1 MKVFSV
7 QEIEKSSSGVAGIK
21 IRGTFFDD
29 KKAREFYNKIVKE
42 AMQKDWLYSHIL
54 QGSNHGFITL
64 GLGRSAWGTHDG
76 ALHQFDLIVQSIDVP
91 TVYEDCTKAKLTT
104 EDVRKGD
111 FESRFE
117 HELGNI
123 IIESNEKSVE
133 GDESLEN
140 MLYNSGE
147 FTIVFQCDDPSKT
160 VATCLPYE
168 AESYNQIVEA
178 IRTFIKD
185 CY

>member
-7 QEIEKSSSGVAGIK
+7 QEIKKSPSGVANVK
-21 IRGTFFDD
+21 VRRMFFDD
-29 KKAREFYNKIVKE
+29 KKAREFYDKIVKE

-54 QGSNHGFITL
+54 QGSNHGFVTL

-76 ALHQFDLIVQSIDVP
+76 ALHQFDIIVQYIDVP

-104 EDVRKGD
+104 EDVQKDD

-117 HELGNI
+117 HELGRT
-123 IIESNEKSVE
+123 IIESNDKSVE
-133 GDESLEN
+133 GDSTLEN

-147 FTIVFQCDDPSKT
+147 FTIVFQCDDLSRT

-178 IRTFIKD
+178 IRNFIKD